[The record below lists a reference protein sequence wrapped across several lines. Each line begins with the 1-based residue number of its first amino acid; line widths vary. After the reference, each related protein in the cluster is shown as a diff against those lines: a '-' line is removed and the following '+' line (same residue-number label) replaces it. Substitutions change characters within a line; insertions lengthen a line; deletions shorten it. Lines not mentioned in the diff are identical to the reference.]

1 MNPVSKLLRH
11 NLSLT
16 QTIGFALANFVG
28 LTIVVAGLMVYLDA
42 RPIWNTE
49 DSFMKKDYV
58 VINKKCCWKIPLAR
72 PQPLPP
78 TRSKTCNNS
87 RG

>member
-58 VINKKCCWKIPLAR
+58 VINKKVSLENTLGTSTAF
-72 PQPLPP
+72 
-78 TRSKTCNNS
+78 TSDEVNS